1 MLCRVSIQNIALI
14 DAMELDFGQ
23 GLNILTGETGAGK
36 SIIVDALG
44 LVRGVRPKRLL
55 TGGKGASA
63 RVEAVF
69 DVSQNEAAR
78 ERMAALGIEDD
89 DGMLILSRQINAN
102 GKSLCKAN
110 AQMITLAALRQLG
123 DTLADIHGQHEQQAV
138 FDAGSQMSM
147 LDRFGGAQIKEAKDA
162 VREKYHR
169 YKELTRRL
177 SELYGDPGE
186 REKRADF
193 LRFQLKEIKA
203 VKPDE
208 KEETELLAVR
218 ERMQNA
224 EQIVDALNE
233 AYALLYEG
241 GDGGPAALEA
251 TDRARGLMG
260 RIQGF
265 DGAYAAV
272 AEKLNN
278 AYYMLEEIAFDIR
291 DLRAGFEFDPDIL
304 EQTQARL
311 DQLSRLK
318 RKYGGTIASVLEFYE
333 SARAELDALDTGAD
347 RREQMEKELNALETA
362 LYKDCVALHKARKAA
377 AQRLGALVREELSE
391 LGLKNARFD
400 IALEELPASL
410 TEGARLSE
418 DGLDRIE
425 FRISPNPGQQ
435 LMPLSRIV
443 SGGEASRIM
452 LALKTIVAELDD
464 IGTLVFDE
472 IDTGLSGRIAHV
484 VAHKLGKIAR
494 DRQVLCITHL
504 PQIAA
509 MADAHWLI
517 EKTDDTKR
525 TSVHVRRLDADQ
537 GIREIARLSGA
548 GGEVTDA
555 ALDHARQMKDGAD
568 AFKKQI
574 K

>member
-1 MLCRVSIQNIALI
+1 MLCRVNIQNIALI

-55 TGGKGASA
+55 TGGKGDSA

-102 GKSLCKAN
+102 GKSLCRAN
-110 AQMITLAALRQLG
+110 TQMITLAALRQLG

-147 LDRFGGAQIKEAKDA
+147 LDRFGGARIKEAKDA

-169 YKELTRRL
+169 YEELTRRL
-177 SELYGDPGE
+177 AELYGDPGE

-203 VKPDE
+203 VKPDQ
-208 KEETELLAVR
+208 KEEAELLAVR

-224 EQIVDALNE
+224 EQIVGALNE

-241 GDGGPAALEA
+241 ADGGSAALEA
-251 TDRARGLMG
+251 TDRARGLMD

-272 AEKLNN
+272 AEN
-278 AYYMLEEIAFDIR
+278 YMLEEIAFDIR

-318 RKYGGTIASVLEFYE
+318 RKYGGTIASVMEFYE
-333 SARAELDALDTGAD
+333 SATAELEALDTSAD
-347 RREQMEKELNALETA
+347 RREWMEKELNALEAA
-362 LYKDCVALHKARKAA
+362 LYKDCVVLHKARKAA
-377 AQRLGALVREELSE
+377 AERLGALVREELTE

-418 DGLDRIE
+418 DGLDRME
-425 FRISPNPGQQ
+425 FR
-435 LMPLSRIV
+435 SR
-443 SGGEASRIM
+443 SRPSWPSW
-452 LALKTIVAELDD
+452 T
-464 IGTLVFDE
+464 T
-472 IDTGLSGRIAHV
+472 S
-484 VAHKLGKIAR
+484 AR
-494 DRQVLCITHL
+494 WCSTR
-504 PQIAA
+504 
-509 MADAHWLI
+509 
-517 EKTDDTKR
+517 
-525 TSVHVRRLDADQ
+525 
-537 GIREIARLSGA
+537 
-548 GGEVTDA
+548 
-555 ALDHARQMKDGAD
+555 
-568 AFKKQI
+568 
-574 K
+574 